1 MSEHRRR
8 RRNEEEA
15 RRREIERRRRIIRER
30 KRRQRIMRQRMILAG
45 IGALVLVVGGVAIG
59 TSIHKKNEEKQ
70 AKKIEEQKKKEV
82 AEAEANVLHMV
93 AVGDNLIHNAIIEA
107 GKEQDWNFDFL
118 YENMKEDIK
127 NADLA
132 SVNQETPFIKDHNQA
147 SGYPDFATP
156 TEVGDALVNAGF
168 DIVTQATEHAFDR
181 ESDGITESVDFW
193 EKKHPKITNLGIHG
207 KEGEDRYQ
215 IIEKKNFK
223 IAVMNYSSMVSEN
236 HSVPQKESY
245 MIDTYSEKNIKEDL
259 KKAKES
265 ADVSIVYLH
274 GGKSDAEDLDEKL
287 QEKINFLA
295 EQGADVV
302 ICSHPHILKKYGKI
316 TRPDGKEMLVYYSLG
331 NFVSHQSSLENL
343 LGGMA
348 EFTLKKDEKT
358 GEVTI
363 EDSSLVPLVIHY
375 NEDFTKAG
383 VYKLSDYTEALA
395 EEHKIHTED
404 EKAEFTL
411 AALKEAANKVS
422 TPVTGSAEKTSGE
435 KVDKDN
441 EEDNDSVKDED
452 KKEDKKEDNSTLEK
466 TEGQT
471 VNSDSK
477 SKNEKEKENNQTDKK
492 PSKKTKTEE

>member
-8 RRNEEEA
+8 RRDEEEA

-70 AKKIEEQKKKEV
+70 AKKIEEQKKKEAA
-82 AEAEANVLHMV
+82 AEEANVLRMV
-93 AVGDNLIHNAIIEA
+93 AVGDNLIHDAIINS

-118 YENMKEDIK
+118 YENIKEDIEK
-127 NADLA
+127 ADLA
-132 SVNQETPFIKDHNQA
+132 SVNQETPFIKDHDQA
-147 SGYPDFATP
+147 AGYPDFATP
-156 TEVGDALVNAGF
+156 IEAGDALVKAGF

-181 ESDGITESVDFW
+181 ESDGITDSVDFW
-193 EKKHPKITNLGIHG
+193 DKNYPKIANLGIHG
-207 KEGEDRYQ
+207 KDGEDRYQ
-215 IIEKKNFK
+215 VIKKKNFK

-236 HSVPQKESY
+236 HSIPNKESY

-259 KKAKES
+259 AKAKEK

-274 GGKSDAEDLDEKL
+274 GGKSDTEDLDEKL
-287 QEKINFLA
+287 QGKINFLA

-348 EFTLKKDEKT
+348 EFTLKKDAKS

-363 EDSSLVPLVIHY
+363 EDYSLVPLVMHY

-383 VYKLSDYTEALA
+383 VYKLSDYTEALV

-404 EKAEFTL
+404 EEAEFTL
-411 AALKEAANKVS
+411 AALKEAADKVS
-422 TPVTGSAEKTSGE
+422 TPVTGSVEKTSDE
-435 KVDKDN
+435 KVDEENKD
-441 EEDNDSVKDED
+441 DNDAAKVED
-452 KKEDKKEDNSTLEK
+452 KKENGSTLEK
-466 TEGQT
+466 AEGQT

-492 PSKKTKTEE
+492 TSKKTKTEE

>member
-8 RRNEEEA
+8 RRAEEEA

-45 IGALVLVVGGVAIG
+45 IGALVLVVGGIAIG
-59 TSIHKKNEEKQ
+59 TSVHKKNEEKQ
-70 AKKIEEQKKKEV
+70 AKKIEEQKKQEAA
-82 AEAEANVLHMV
+82 AEEENVLRMV
-93 AVGDNLIHNAIIEA
+93 AVGDNLIHDAVINS

-118 YENMKEDIK
+118 YENIKEDIEK
-127 NADLA
+127 ADLA
-132 SVNQETPFIKDHNQA
+132 SVNQETPFIKDHNKA
-147 SGYPDFATP
+147 AGYPDFATP
-156 TEVGDALVNAGF
+156 TEVGDALVKAGF

-181 ESDGITESVDFW
+181 ESDGITDSVEFW
-193 EKKHPKITNLGIHG
+193 NKSYPKVTNLGIHG
-207 KEGEDRYQ
+207 EADEARYQ
-215 IIEKKNFK
+215 VIEKKNFK
-223 IAVMNYSSMVSEN
+223 VAVMNYSSMVSEN
-236 HSVPQKESY
+236 HSIPEEESY
-245 MIDTYSEKNIKEDL
+245 MVDTYSEKNIKEDL
-259 KKAKES
+259 AKAEKE

-274 GGKSDAEDLDEKL
+274 GGKSDAQESDEKL

-348 EFTLKKDEKT
+348 EFTLKKDAKS

-363 EDSSLVPLVIHY
+363 EEYGLVPLVIHY
-375 NEDFTKAG
+375 NDDFTEMG
-383 VYKLSDYTEALA
+383 VYKLSEYTDALA

-404 EKAEFTL
+404 EEAEFTV
-411 AALKEAANKVS
+411 AALKEAAEKVA
-422 TPVTGSAEKTSGE
+422 TPVTGSTEKTSGE
-435 KVDKDN
+435 EVDEEN
-441 EEDNDSVKDED
+441 EDED
-452 KKEDKKEDNSTLEK
+452 KQNEK

-477 SKNEKEKENNQTDKK
+477 SDNQKDNEDSQTDKK
-492 PSKKTKTEE
+492 TSNKTKKEE

>member
-8 RRNEEEA
+8 RRDEEEA
-15 RRREIERRRRIIRER
+15 RRMEIERRRRIIRER

-45 IGALVLVVGGVAIG
+45 VGALVLVVGGAVIG

-70 AKKIEEQKKKEV
+70 AKKIEEQKKKE
-82 AEAEANVLHMV
+82 AEAEEANVLHMV
-93 AVGDNLIHNAIIEA
+93 AVGDNLIHSAIINA

-118 YENMKEDIK
+118 YDNIKKDIE

-132 SVNQETPFIKDHNQA
+132 SVNQETPFIKDHDKA

-168 DIVTQATEHAFDR
+168 DIVTQATEHAFDQ
-181 ESDGITESVDFW
+181 ESDGITDSVEFW
-193 EKKHPKITNLGIHG
+193 SKNYPKIKNLGIHG
-207 KEGEDRYQ
+207 KDGEDRYQ

-223 IAVMNYSSMVSEN
+223 IAVMNYSSLVSEN
-236 HSVPQKESY
+236 HSIPAKESY
-245 MIDTYSEKNIKEDL
+245 MVDTYSEKNIKEDL

-274 GGKSDAEDLDEKL
+274 GGKSDAEDSDKKL
-287 QEKINFLA
+287 QEKIDFLA

-331 NFVSHQSSLENL
+331 NFISHQSSLENL

-348 EFTLKKDEKT
+348 EFTLKKDGKS

-363 EDSSLVPLVIHY
+363 EESSLVPLVIHY
-375 NEDFTKAG
+375 NEDFTQVG

-395 EEHKIHTED
+395 QEHKIHKED

-411 AALKEAANKVS
+411 AALKEAADKVLMPVNGS
-422 TPVTGSAEKTSGE
+422 VEETPDET
-435 KVDKDN
+435 VDKD
-441 EEDNDSVKDED
+441 
-452 KKEDKKEDNSTLEK
+452 KELKGK
-466 TEGQT
+466 T
-471 VNSDSK
+471 VNPDSK
-477 SKNEKEKENNQTDKK
+477 SKNKEEKESDQTDKK
-492 PSKKTKTEE
+492 TEQKTLDKKKVEE